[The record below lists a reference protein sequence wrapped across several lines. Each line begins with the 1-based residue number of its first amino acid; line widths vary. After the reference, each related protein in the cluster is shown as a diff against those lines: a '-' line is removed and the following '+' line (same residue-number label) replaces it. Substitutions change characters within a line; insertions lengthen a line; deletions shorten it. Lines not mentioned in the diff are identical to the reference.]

1 MLSHFKP
8 KILCAISHGIYEPWI
23 SILKNGQSAT
33 WLAEDFPENF
43 RVLHFHASPVRGFWV
58 VLDRFH
64 EYLRWR
70 SIWTAR
76 MLRIL
81 DNLFSIPFMN
91 YIPKI
96 VSSKLLDE
104 KAPALHVLF
113 PDTYVT
119 YRWKFLSLLKYF
131 VEQTEDDYLFVTT
144 TASYVQPKMLLKHV
158 ENVPK
163 KGVYAG
169 AEPYPQANF
178 ISGSNR
184 ILSRDIAIQILAN
197 RTKWKTG
204 TIEDVALAD
213 LVKSLG
219 NRLDTFPILN
229 ISSLDELNRI
239 SDFQLL
245 NSYHFRLKSGTLN
258 NRNDV
263 EIMTQ
268 LHSLIK
274 NRKGSSHGE

>member
-1 MLSHFKP
+1 
-8 KILCAISHGIYEPWI
+8 
-23 SILKNGQSAT
+23 
-33 WLAEDFPENF
+33 
-43 RVLHFHASPVRGFWV
+43 
-58 VLDRFH
+58 
-64 EYLRWR
+64 
-70 SIWTAR
+70 

>member
-1 MLSHFKP
+1 MIHIKP

-33 WLAEDFPENF
+33 WLAQDFPENF
-43 RVLHFHASPVRGFWV
+43 RVLHFHASPVSSLWV
-58 VLDRFH
+58 KLDRFH
-64 EYLRWR
+64 EYLRWHN
-70 SIWTAR
+70 IWTAR

-81 DNLFSIPFMN
+81 DNLFSIPFMK

-96 VSSKLLDE
+96 VDSKLLDE
-104 KAPALHVLF
+104 KAPALHILF

-144 TASYVQPKMLLKHV
+144 TASYVQPKMLLKYI

-163 KGVYAG
+163 EGVYAG

-213 LVKSLG
+213 LIKSLG

-229 ISSLDELNRI
+229 ISNLDELNRI
-239 SDFQLL
+239 SDFQLR
-245 NSYHFRLKSGTLN
+245 NSYHFRLKSGTLQ

-274 NRKGSSHGE
+274 NLKGSSHAE